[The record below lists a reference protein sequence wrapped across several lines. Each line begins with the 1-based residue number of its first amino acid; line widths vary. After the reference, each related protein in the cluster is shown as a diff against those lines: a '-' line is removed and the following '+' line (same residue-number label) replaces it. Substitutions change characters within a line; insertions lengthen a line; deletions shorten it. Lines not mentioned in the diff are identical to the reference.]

1 MDPYR
6 IERLFYDVI
15 RYSKIV
21 DTHPNLPRKTDQ
33 IKRIIHE
40 IEYELEGLY
49 SDEDGVW
56 EGRDAAVYLAH
67 LDTATGGWHRW

>member
-15 RYSKIV
+15 RYAKTV
-21 DTHPNLPRKTDQ
+21 DTLPVLHRRCDQ
-33 IKRIIHE
+33 FKRIVHE

-49 SDEDGVW
+49 ADEDGVW

-67 LDTATGGWHRW
+67 LDTATGGWHRS

>member
-15 RYSKIV
+15 RYAKTV
-21 DTHPNLPRKTDQ
+21 DTLPLLPRRCDQ
-33 IKRIIHE
+33 IKRIVHE

-49 SDEDGVW
+49 SDEDGMW
-56 EGRDAAVYLAH
+56 KGRDAGIYLAH
-67 LDTATGGWHRW
+67 LDTATGGWHRS